1 MKNPVLHVGLV
12 VNPLAGLGGSLALK
26 GSDGVSMRELASTL
40 SADQLHRAQER
51 TVRALSALKQC
62 NQHFRFSCWQGA
74 MGELALQLAG
84 FDATVF
90 GDATTGLTSASDT
103 RNAVFRLLEAEV
115 DILLFAGGDG
125 TARDIYDVVGT
136 RCPVLGIPAGVKM
149 HSGVFAVSPESA
161 GELLVQLAQG
171 GLVGIKSQEV
181 REIDEDAFRA
191 DIVRSRFYG
200 ELLVPSEGQFLQHTK
215 VAGREDNQLVAAD
228 IAAWQV
234 ETMQEERIYLIGP
247 GSTTAAIM
255 AELGLP
261 NTLLG
266 VDVVCNRKLLQADVS
281 EEGILQLLGE
291 SAAPVSIIVTAIGG
305 QGYIFGRGN
314 QQFSPAVIRKVGL
327 VNIIVVATKS
337 KIADLASRP
346 LLVDTNEPALD
357 QEFSG
362 LRTINTGYDDHVLYR
377 VSAA

>member
-1 MKNPVLHVGLV
+1 MSAILHVGLV

-26 GSDGVSMRELASTL
+26 GSDGAGVRALASGL
-40 SADQLHRAQER
+40 SADQLHRAQDR
-51 TVRALSALKQC
+51 TVRALLALKQFK
-62 NQHFRFSCWQGA
+62 HELRFSCWSGA
-74 MGELALQLAG
+74 MGEQALQLTG
-84 FDATVF
+84 IDATVL
-90 GDATTGLTSASDT
+90 GDTTTGLSSASDT
-103 RNAVFRLLEAEV
+103 RNAAVQLLEAEV

-161 GELLVQLAQG
+161 GELLGRLAQG
-171 GLVGIKSQEV
+171 GLVGIKSQEI
-181 REIDEDAFRA
+181 RDIDEDAFRQ

-215 VAGREDNQLVAAD
+215 VAGRENQQLVAAD

-255 AELGLP
+255 AELDLP

-266 VDVVCNRKLLQADVS
+266 VDVVCNHKLLQADVS
-281 EEGILQLLGE
+281 EEEILQLLE
-291 SAAPVSIIVTAIGG
+291 KSAVPASIVVTAIGG
-305 QGYIFGRGN
+305 QGYLFGRGN
-314 QQFSPAVIRKVGL
+314 QQFSPSVIRRVGL
-327 VNIIVVATKS
+327 DNIIVVAAKS
-337 KIADLASRP
+337 KIAALGSRP
-346 LLVDTNEPALD
+346 LLVDTNDVALD
-357 QEFSG
+357 QEFCG
-362 LRTINTGYDDHVLYR
+362 LRTINTGYDDHLLYR
-377 VSAA
+377 VGTA